1 MSVTLLRWTYLF
13 IAAISEVWWTY
24 SLKYI
29 DIKKI
34 FATPVK
40 QYFLVPENTK
50 LLAPVLGYILFGI
63 GNIFFFSLAMKEI
76 PTAVAFTV
84 WVAISI
90 IGLKLMDVFV
100 FKASQLSHS
109 DFIFYALIII
119 GILGLKKDI

>member
-1 MSVTLLRWTYLF
+1 MTMSLIRWMYLF

-29 DIKKI
+29 DMKKI

-40 QYFLVPENTK
+40 QYFSEPGNTKILVP
-50 LLAPVLGYILFGI
+50 VFGYILFGV

-76 PTAVAFTV
+76 PTSVAFTV

-90 IGLKLMDVFV
+90 VGLKLMDVFV
-100 FKASQLSHS
+100 FKASQFSNT
-109 DFIFYALIII
+109 DFFFYTLIII